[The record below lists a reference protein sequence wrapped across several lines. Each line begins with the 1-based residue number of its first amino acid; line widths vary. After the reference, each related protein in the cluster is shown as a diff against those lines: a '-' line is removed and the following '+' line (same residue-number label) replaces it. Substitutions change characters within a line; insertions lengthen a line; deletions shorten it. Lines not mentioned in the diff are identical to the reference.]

1 MLASNTP
8 ATNAVSLPLIFSS
21 PSESLMP
28 PNVWI
33 HGYNGHQWDITN
45 ICF

>member
-8 ATNAVSLPLIFSS
+8 ATNAVTLPLMSSS
-21 PSESLMP
+21 PSESLIQ

-33 HGYNGHQWDITN
+33 QGYNGHQWDIMK
-45 ICF
+45 IRF